1 MLRTIVVISGL
12 IFFGAFSKAHATTDV
27 FECRAKIVDLKTND
41 STESVGSAAGY
52 RMVVPNSPTGQPYP
66 SDMEVTQA
74 EAKTSLTLN
83 GKTTSYRVR
92 FNLQYGFA
100 KRPIGNP
107 TDARAH
113 LCHLVSLA
121 RCQNGQCYGTG
132 DICAVIPDPFDP
144 KYGWSPTS
152 LSQNIP
158 VFNEQLLRPLDTII
172 PIDPNDPNG
181 AHVTVSCKFQGTYL

>member
-1 MLRTIVVISGL
+1 MFRTVAAISGL
-12 IFFGAFSKAHATTDV
+12 IFFGALSTAHATTDI

-52 RMVVPNSPTGQPYP
+52 RMVTPNSSTGQPYP
-66 SDMEVTQA
+66 SDMEVTKA
-74 EAKTSLTLN
+74 EAKTSHTLN
-83 GKTTSYRVR
+83 GKTTSYKVD

-107 TDARAH
+107 TEARQYI
-113 LCHLVSLA
+113 CNQVSLQG
-121 RCQNGQCYGTG
+121 CQNGGCSAASN
-132 DICAVIPDPFDP
+132 ICLVIPDPFDP
-144 KYGWSPTS
+144 KYGWSQTS
-152 LSQNIP
+152 LSQNVP